1 MDINLILSAQTLSL
15 APQLQRSEEI
25 HGLYVIKNI
34 PLKTYLRV
42 TPEQWVILQQFEK
55 PKTVPVVL
63 GNAIRERQCLPLDE
77 FYELILK
84 ALKANILQ
92 EPGAAP
98 TPVKAFEWH
107 WAVRPQFLARPLA
120 ILFCV
125 GLVMSLGFR
134 PSLPTS
140 PVDWI
145 GGILLLSASLSFG
158 TFLKACMIRG
168 DGGEVY
174 RPRWRW
180 MALPPYFSVDTH
192 DAIML
197 APKVR
202 TTIGIAG
209 PAVLASAAGIAAWH
223 RPGLAF
229 FSLIGLI
236 VSLRHIFGGRFAG
249 LIHVGDKR
257 SLSDAEHSHIFPPNR
272 SPDGRVKMLRR
283 AVSQPTTWL
292 KMAYGAFWTLA
303 AIYWGA
309 RLGEIPPWTLTFWK
323 SNGLRM
329 AVGIFGSIIA
339 VSVGYLA
346 WEVFHFARERARAR
360 RDTLRLWQR
369 RWFGAKH
376 ISLDEANRVKLL
388 ASSAVVSALTPPQR
402 QELARLMEVRT
413 HGFWS
418 ALPDHG
424 DVPTHVSLIVS
435 GKVSVRREMPSGRTV
450 PVQVLSEGD
459 IIGLH
464 DLADA
469 KFPNYRFRTQTPVT
483 LLTIDRPTAE
493 KLIVRRVPPTTIT
506 DMLLKAPFLRRI
518 PLCQNWHRQAIDRF
532 ARLSSITSYDIGAP
546 ILNQGQTVEI
556 FFVIFQGDARVKRD
570 GGEVATIRAGE
581 FFGEIGLLQNSSPN
595 ASVNANQNTRCLSI
609 ARTELLRFV
618 THNYTVALE
627 LERVSSKRLGRP
639 IFPLRSGDFR
649 SI

>member
-15 APQLQRSEEI
+15 AQMLQRSELI
-25 HGLYVIKNI
+25 NGLYVIKNV

-42 TPEQWVILQQFEK
+42 TPEQWVILQQFER
-55 PKTVPVVL
+55 PQTVPVVL

-84 ALKANILQ
+84 ALNANILQ
-92 EPGAAP
+92 EPTTVS
-98 TPVKAFEWH
+98 TPVKAYEWP
-107 WAVRPQFLARPLA
+107 WAVRPAVLARPLA
-120 ILFCV
+120 ILFIV

-145 GGILLLSASLSFG
+145 AGILLLSASLCFG
-158 TFLKACMIRG
+158 TFLKACLIRG
-168 DGGEVY
+168 GGGEVY

-180 MALPPYFSVDTH
+180 LALPPYFTVDTQ
-192 DAIML
+192 DAVML
-197 APKVR
+197 THKER
-202 TTIGIAG
+202 TTVGIAG
-209 PAVLASAAGIAAWH
+209 PAVLAGAAGIAQWH

-236 VSLRHIFGGRFAG
+236 VSLRPIFGGRFAG

-283 AVSQPTTWL
+283 AVSQPTTWVR
-292 KMAYGAFWTLA
+292 MAYGILWTLTA
-303 AIYWGA
+303 LYWGA
-309 RLGEIPPWTLTFWK
+309 RLGEIPPWTLEFWQR
-323 SNGLRM
+323 NGLRI
-329 AVGIFGSIIA
+329 AVGIFGSLLA
-339 VSVGYLA
+339 LGAGYLA
-346 WEVFHFARERARAR
+346 WEIFHFARERARAR

-369 RWFGAKH
+369 RWFGANR
-376 ISLDEANRVKLL
+376 IQLDEANRVKLL

-402 QELARLMEVRT
+402 QELARLMGVRR
-413 HGFWS
+413 HGFWTS
-418 ALPDHG
+418 LPENG
-424 DVPTHVSLIVS
+424 DIPTQVSLIVS

-464 DLADA
+464 DLADP
-469 KFPNYRFRTQTPVT
+469 KYPRYKFRTQTPVT
-483 LLTIDRPTAE
+483 LLTIDRATAE
-493 KLIVRRVPPTTIT
+493 KLIVRKVPQSTLP

-532 ARLSSITSYDIGAP
+532 ARLSSITCYDPDTA
-546 ILNQGQTVEI
+546 ILSEGQTVEI
-556 FFVIFQGDARVKRD
+556 FFVIFQGDARVVQD
-570 GGEVATIRAGE
+570 GRVVATIRAGE

-595 ASVNANQNTRCLSI
+595 ASVTAHHNTRCLSI
-609 ARTELLRFV
+609 PRTELLRFV